1 MISKSRSATEAL
13 RTGFY
18 CPFNRP
24 ASGRCDLAERP
35 ENVRLNKERPS
46 NSNGRETHK
55 HTTATTAALR
65 TGFSILELVVAM
77 TLGLVL
83 MSAIWTMFS
92 IFTKGQE
99 IDRIQTEK
107 SQLVRGLHQ
116 LLSRDLTNIVPQSS
130 GSITGG
136 AVKDRTTSSVSPL
149 ALSIPI
155 DFDSFATT
163 GSANADIGSFVGT
176 VGHLQILVFDEGV
189 ASDSSDESSA
199 ATTSLSISPSTS
211 VDWPY
216 KSIVYRWESAT
227 APPDA
232 RSTIPTTAT
241 SAEQS
246 LGKPGLSRRE
256 SFYGS
261 RGEPSSNLDSVSRTA
276 SSAAGFGFQLGSAGP
291 STQLSESTEQ
301 VISEET
307 VSEFSELTFEYFDG
321 SDWRES
327 WDSRETG
334 TLPTA
339 VRIGFNLRFEKTVR
353 PTARLDSE
361 LIDLPTGKSRPENVD
376 ALNRFE
382 QQFTIMVS
390 RDSKPTKASDDSQS
404 NSTLRT
410 E

>member
-1 MISKSRSATEAL
+1 MISKSKLATE
-13 RTGFY
+13 
-18 CPFNRP
+18 
-24 ASGRCDLAERP
+24 
-35 ENVRLNKERPS
+35 
-46 NSNGRETHK
+46 
-55 HTTATTAALR
+55 ALR

-136 AVKDRTTSSVSPL
+136 AVKDRTNSSVSPM

-176 VGHLQILVFDEGV
+176 VSQLQILVFDEGV

-199 ATTSLSISPSTS
+199 ATTGLAISPSTS

-227 APPDA
+227 APLDA
-232 RSTIPTTAT
+232 RSTNPAMAA

-261 RGEPSSNLDSVSRTA
+261 RGETSSNVDSVSRTA

-291 STQLSESTEQ
+291 STQIPELTEQ

-307 VSEFSELTFEYFDG
+307 VSEFSELAFEYFDG
-321 SDWRES
+321 TDWRER

-334 TLPTA
+334 TLPAA
-339 VRIGFNLRFEKTVR
+339 VRVGFNLRFEKTVR

-361 LIDLPTGKSRPENVD
+361 LTESATGKSRPENVD

-382 QQFTIMVS
+382 QQITIMVS